1 MAHIDD
7 LMKVTSTKFHLA
19 MLAAK
24 RAREIN
30 NYYQQLG
37 EGSGRYVAPLISTE
51 ANKPLTIALEE
62 IAQGKIVEAEPQE
75 VVTDDPLAFIGEE
88 ELDGESLEAAAPSL
102 SAVPDELADGAR
114 EEPADELGDVLGHEL
129 DDELAKD
136 LPTGDEEAQ
145 AGSPDDASE

>member
-7 LMKVTSTKFHLA
+7 LMDATSTKFHLA

-37 EGSGRYVAPLISTE
+37 EGSGRFVAPLVSIE

-62 IAQGKIVEAEPQE
+62 IAEGKIVEAEPVE
-75 VVTDDPLAFIGEE
+75 VVEDDPLAFIGDEE
-88 ELDGESLEAAAPSL
+88 VALEDLEEVAPAL
-102 SAVPDELADGAR
+102 SAVPDPE
-114 EEPADELGDVLGHEL
+114 ADEDPTAA
-129 DDELAKD
+129 DD
-136 LPTGDEEAQ
+136 
-145 AGSPDDASE
+145 